1 MAVQNIPRKAGP
13 TIGNGILKEFP
24 FSFKAIRETD
34 VVVKTSSGTSVTDE
48 EVTLRY
54 GADYTVT
61 LNSNQDERAG
71 GSVVFVDA
79 PAKGVRVAITSDT
92 AIDQQL
98 VLTNHDGFFPE
109 SLNDAY
115 DKLTIICQEL
125 KETLSRCLIVPITS
139 EKTPQQ
145 VLSEVLEIAATAN
158 AYAQQAKEIYES
170 VKDDVAEIKALKN
183 QIDGLVITFK
193 TIEQLAAQA
202 QENANSTHD
211 DRLACIQLLQQVQA
225 IASETGFSFRT
236 SPTVTAADTFP
247 LPNLT
252 PSAYAKAGDMVLNTS
267 TGDVFQITAVTGSTA
282 TVGTRVTNLRGP
294 RGEKGEQ
301 GEPGPTGSPG
311 PMGPMGQSPFAT
323 CFGQFQVN
331 EQGMLQLEYVGVA
344 PADFSINDNG
354 QIEVTYADT

>member
-54 GADYTVT
+54 GTDYTVT
-61 LNSNQDERAG
+61 LNNNQDERAG

-115 DKLTIICQEL
+115 DKLTIISQEL

-139 EKTPQQ
+139 AKTPQQ

-170 VKDDVAEIKALKN
+170 VKGDVAEIKALKN
-183 QIDGLVITFK
+183 QIEGLVITFK

-202 QENANSTHD
+202 QENAYLTHD
-211 DRLACIQLLQQVQA
+211 DRLACIQLLQQVQT
-225 IASETGFSFRT
+225 IASKTGFSFRT
-236 SPTVTAADTFP
+236 SPTVTAASTFP
-247 LPNLT
+247 LSNLT
-252 PSAYAKAGDMVLNTS
+252 PSAYAKVGDMVLNTS